1 MYADIRPDS
10 LARVIVG
17 FLPIFDYNAEAA
29 IREAFDP
36 EFLDPGI
43 VFSTSYLD
51 DIAIACFELFPMGG
65 KTPFPTLLEW
75 RDALYKVNQERK
87 AGVPAIA
94 AQAAIP
100 KWAVG
105 VIVFLG
111 GLFLLSKKRG

>member
-1 MYADIRPDS
+1 MYADIRPAS

-51 DIAIACFELFPMGG
+51 DIALACFELSRMGSAD
-65 KTPFPTLLEW
+65 PAVRFSEW
-75 RDALYKVNQERK
+75 TAALYKVNEERK
-87 AGVPAIA
+87 MGVPAIRST
-94 AQAAIP
+94 QAIP
-100 KWAVG
+100 NWTVG
-105 VIVFLG
+105 LIVVLG
-111 GLFLLSKKRG
+111 GLFLLSKKRR